1 MKGNFN
7 YANEQIRKII
17 NNAPLGFPRP
27 GIAWACWFGN
37 TSWFLCNTRV
47 VKFSRGCG
55 ELWVQITTKKN
66 PNKQTNVLKNITNKL
81 LRSLEGHHQSVKGT
95 LMARLKELN

>member
-1 MKGNFN
+1 M
-7 YANEQIRKII
+7 
-17 NNAPLGFPRP
+17 
-27 GIAWACWFGN
+27 AWAC
-37 TSWFLCNTRV
+37 WFLCNTRV

-55 ELWVQITTKKN
+55 ELWVQITKKKK

>member
-17 NNAPLGFPRP
+17 NNTPLGFPRP
-27 GIAWACWFGN
+27 GMAWACWFGN

-47 VKFSRGCG
+47 VEFSRGCG

-66 PNKQTNVLKNITNKL
+66 QTNKQMCLKILQIN
-81 LRSLEGHHQSVKGT
+81 SCDHQKVII
-95 LMARLKELN
+95 RV

>member
-17 NNAPLGFPRP
+17 NNTPLGFPRP
-27 GIAWACWFGN
+27 GMAWACWFGN

-47 VKFSRGCG
+47 VEFSRGCG

-66 PNKQTNVLKNITNKL
+66 QTNKL
-81 LRSLEGHHQSVKGT
+81 MCLKILQINSCDHQKVII
-95 LMARLKELN
+95 RV

>member
-1 MKGNFN
+1 M
-7 YANEQIRKII
+7 
-17 NNAPLGFPRP
+17 
-27 GIAWACWFGN
+27 AWACWFGN

-66 PNKQTNVLKNITNKL
+66 QTNKQMCLKILQINS
-81 LRSLEGHHQSVKGT
+81 RSLEGHHQSVKGT
-95 LMARLKELN
+95 FMARLKELN

>member
-27 GIAWACWFGN
+27 GMAWACWFGN

-47 VKFSRGCG
+47 VEFSRGCG

-66 PNKQTNVLKNITNKL
+66 QTNKQMCLKILQIN
-81 LRSLEGHHQSVKGT
+81 SCDH
-95 LMARLKELN
+95 

>member
-27 GIAWACWFGN
+27 GMAWACWFGD

-66 PNKQTNVLKNITNKL
+66 QTNKQMCLKILQIN
-81 LRSLEGHHQSVKGT
+81 SCDHQKVII
-95 LMARLKELN
+95 RV